1 MEKTRDGRDDG
12 GEQIMSKLTQLQE
25 LKEKM
30 RLGGGQNLIDVQHK
44 KGKLTARERLN
55 LLFDEGSFVETD
67 SFMIHRCTNFGMEK
81 QHYAGDGVV
90 TGYGTVNGRLVC
102 AYAQDFT
109 VLGGSLGEVHAG
121 KIANIQEKALKCGA
135 PVVGMNDSGGARIQ
149 EGVNALSGYGRIF
162 SIIQSLRA
170 SFPRFR

>member
-1 MEKTRDGRDDG
+1 
-12 GEQIMSKLTQLQE
+12 MSKLTELQE

-55 LLFDEGSFVETD
+55 LLFDKDSFVETD

-90 TGYGTVNGRLVC
+90 TGYGTVNGTAGMRIRSGF
-102 AYAQDFT
+102 YDSGRFS
-109 VLGGSLGEVHAG
+109 GGSSCEKNCKHSG
-121 KIANIQEKALKCGA
+121 KSTAVRCTYRRHE
-135 PVVGMNDSGGARIQ
+135 
-149 EGVNALSGYGRIF
+149 
-162 SIIQSLRA
+162 
-170 SFPRFR
+170 